1 MNQNRADNFLRLIR
15 RSRRG
20 RLKIYLGYAAGV
32 GKTYQMLLEGHRI
45 KEDGND
51 LVVGL
56 VETHGREDTEALL
69 RGLEVIPRCKVTYRG
84 IEIEEMDLDAIL
96 ARHPSLVLVDE
107 LAHSN
112 VPGRKNAKRYQDIE
126 ELLAS
131 GIHVISTLNIQHLES
146 LYETVEKATS
156 VKVRE
161 RIPDRIIA
169 EADQIVNVDI
179 TIEDLRRRLKE
190 GKVYTRER
198 VETALG
204 HFFRPSNLEQLREL
218 TLRELAAQID
228 ARRRDPLDD
237 DVPASPDQVMVALSS
252 RGPNSAALLRYASR
266 LAGRLNR
273 NWYAVY
279 VQTAKESPSVIDAV
293 TQRVLSNTLTLARQ
307 LGATVFTYKGEDVV
321 KTILQFARE
330 YRVGHIVIGSPGRR
344 VPFLR
349 RLRGETT
356 IVERLVA
363 EGRGLAV
370 VVLDTLAA
378 EEDEQSFDDAK
389 CVENTQES
397 VSQQSR
403 DYTQE
408 NKALFGSLTTLV
420 WQNSIDKEEAIRS
433 LLNSLSSLG
442 RDLKAQALNS
452 LMEREKQGGTFV
464 GEDVAIP
471 HARMAAI
478 SYPLVAIGVCKSGI
492 QDKDSGQTAKMMIL
506 LLSPIGSPEKHL
518 EALGILSKLAGD
530 DLLLKMLLTVQE
542 PLTVRDII
550 QGWAIQAGNQRD
562 KKRLKD
568 ESSSTGEAP

>member
-45 KEDGND
+45 KEDGID